1 MTALLERFVDRA
13 RASGGRVGAVVL
25 GDDGSEALA
34 LEAEATYFSASVIK
48 LPLVMTLYADAAAGR
63 LSLEERMPVGER
75 VSGSGVLR
83 DLRDVGPLSLRD
95 LATLAM
101 TVSDNTATNR
111 LIERIGVDRVN
122 ARLDEWGCPRT
133 RLQRAMFDMEAK
145 ARGCENLM
153 TPREAASLLLH
164 VLRRSRAG
172 DEAMSDVMHLLGR
185 NGDLSRL
192 GRYLPKG
199 ADVAHKDGW
208 GDDPEYVD
216 NDAGIVTA
224 VRAAVAVGFTQRL
237 APVVAR
243 PLLGLLGL
251 AAAEIA
257 GAEVAGLP
265 SERACSSP
273 DRSSGSRCGRRRCSR
288 TCARRS
294 RTSSASSRGA
304 RSSRARSRSGR
315 RRPTSSRRRA
325 TSATCGRAR
334 A

>member
-1 MTALLERFVDRA
+1 VTALLERFVDRA

-25 GDDGSEALA
+25 GEDGSEALA
-34 LEAEATYFSASVIK
+34 LDADATYFSASVIK
-48 LPLVMTLYADAAAGR
+48 LPLLMTLYADSAAGR

-75 VSGSGVLR
+75 VGGSGVLR

-95 LATLAM
+95 LAALAM

-111 LIERIGVDRVN
+111 LIERIGVERVN
-122 ARLDEWGCPRT
+122 ERLDEWGCPAT

-172 DEAMSDVMHLLGR
+172 DDGMSGVLHLLGR
-185 NGDLSRL
+185 NRDLSRL
-192 GRYLPKG
+192 GRYLPTG

-224 VRAAVAVGFTQRL
+224 GRAVVAVGFTQRL
-237 APVVAR
+237 APIAAR

-251 AAAEIA
+251 AAAELA
-257 GAEVAGLP
+257 GAEVAGVP
-265 SERACSSP
+265 AEMV
-273 DRSSGSRCGRRRCSR
+273 GS
-288 TCARRS
+288 A
-294 RTSSASSRGA
+294 
-304 RSSRARSRSGR
+304 
-315 RRPTSSRRRA
+315 
-325 TSATCGRAR
+325 
-334 A
+334 